1 MLSFPGAVAQEAAY
15 AIWNLTVGH
24 EKNSDAIARLGA
36 VPKLA
41 ELLKSTSDIAQENA
55 AGALMHITIS
65 QDLGN
70 LWGTWVGMDGL
81 EHEFCLFLD
90 VGNHH
95 PN

>member
-65 QDLGN
+65 QDGLVGWN
-70 LWGTWVGMDGL
+70 GTHLHDIFMRYS
-81 EHEFCLFLD
+81 
-90 VGNHH
+90 
-95 PN
+95 

>member
-65 QDLGN
+65 QDRAR
-70 LWGTWVGMDGL
+70 WGFGWNTGTHI
-81 EHEFCLFLD
+81 HEIFI
-90 VGNHH
+90 
-95 PN
+95 